1 MLTGRAE
8 DIRES
13 NNPCHRNCS
22 FFKGN
27 RIINGNI
34 AGDTISVLV
43 TTSVYHDA
51 Q

>member
-8 DIRES
+8 DICES